1 MINKE
6 TKIYCSFSSNPGNNG
21 CVFFNSEFKELN
33 MNAIY
38 KSFYSD
44 DIKKSIEAV
53 KSLGIKGFA
62 LSMPFKIEALDYVDE
77 VEDSARKIGSINT
90 VVNKDGYL
98 KGYNTDYIGFIKS
111 ISPILNK
118 KHKKALLLGSGGASK
133 SIIFGLEKLNIS
145 SIVVSRSKEKGN
157 VTYEELNN
165 EIINASQIII
175 NCTPIGT
182 FPKINKCPKIPYKY
196 INSEH
201 ICYDL
206 IYNPLES
213 KFLKESKKNNATI
226 INGMTM
232 LKIQAEESW
241 KIWNT

>member
-21 CVFFNSEFKELN
+21 CIFFNSEFKELN

-53 KSLGIKGFA
+53 KILGIKGFA

-98 KGYNTDYIGFIKS
+98 KGYNTDWVGVKKYFEIRRFDSIYIMGNGGFSKAVQYTCDVMDIGFEVITRENWNIIEELEDK
-111 ISPILNK
+111 
-118 KHKKALLLGSGGASK
+118 
-133 SIIFGLEKLNIS
+133 IIF
-145 SIVVSRSKEKGN
+145 
-157 VTYEELNN
+157 
-165 EIINASQIII
+165 
-175 NCTPIGT
+175 
-182 FPKINKCPKIPYKY
+182 
-196 INSEH
+196 
-201 ICYDL
+201 
-206 IYNPLES
+206 
-213 KFLKESKKNNATI
+213 NATPVDVNTDNFLI
-226 INGMTM
+226 DGRPHTDAGREIA
-232 LKIQAEESW
+232 LYQAKEQFKIYTGV
-241 KIWNT
+241 KID

>member
-21 CVFFNSEFKELN
+21 CIFFNSEFKELN

-53 KSLGIKGFA
+53 KSLDIKGFA

-98 KGYNTDYIGFIKS
+98 KGYNTDWVGVKKYFETQRFNSLYIIGNGGFSKAVQYTCNVMDIGFEIITRENWNIIEELEDK
-111 ISPILNK
+111 
-118 KHKKALLLGSGGASK
+118 
-133 SIIFGLEKLNIS
+133 IIF
-145 SIVVSRSKEKGN
+145 
-157 VTYEELNN
+157 
-165 EIINASQIII
+165 
-175 NCTPIGT
+175 
-182 FPKINKCPKIPYKY
+182 
-196 INSEH
+196 
-201 ICYDL
+201 
-206 IYNPLES
+206 
-213 KFLKESKKNNATI
+213 NATPVDVNTDNFLVDGRPYTDI
-226 INGMTM
+226 GKEIA
-232 LKIQAEESW
+232 LYQAKEQFKIYTGVE
-241 KIWNT
+241 ID

>member
-21 CVFFNSEFKELN
+21 CIFFNSEFKELN

-98 KGYNTDYIGFIKS
+98 KGYNTDWVGV
-111 ISPILNK
+111 K
-118 KHKKALLLGSGGASK
+118 KYFKK
-133 SIIFGLEKLNIS
+133 
-145 SIVVSRSKEKGN
+145 
-157 VTYEELNN
+157 NN
-165 EIINASQIII
+165 
-175 NCTPIGT
+175 
-182 FPKINKCPKIPYKY
+182 F
-196 INSEH
+196 
-201 ICYDL
+201 DL
-206 IYNPLES
+206 IYIIGNGGFSKAIQYTCNVMGIRFEVITRENWNIIEELED
-213 KFLKESKKNNATI
+213 KIIFNATPVDVKTDNFLI
-226 INGMTM
+226 DGRPYTDTGREIA
-232 LKIQAEESW
+232 LYQAKEQFKIYTGVE
-241 KIWNT
+241 ID

>member
-98 KGYNTDYIGFIKS
+98 KGYNTDWVGV
-111 ISPILNK
+111 K
-118 KHKKALLLGSGGASK
+118 KYFKK
-133 SIIFGLEKLNIS
+133 
-145 SIVVSRSKEKGN
+145 
-157 VTYEELNN
+157 NN
-165 EIINASQIII
+165 
-175 NCTPIGT
+175 
-182 FPKINKCPKIPYKY
+182 F
-196 INSEH
+196 
-201 ICYDL
+201 DL
-206 IYNPLES
+206 IYIIGNGGFSKAIQYTCNVMGIRFEVITRENWNIIEELED
-213 KFLKESKKNNATI
+213 KIIFNATPVDVKTDNFLI
-226 INGMTM
+226 DGRPYTDTGREIA
-232 LKIQAEESW
+232 LYQAKEQFKIYTGVE
-241 KIWNT
+241 ID

>member
-21 CVFFNSEFKELN
+21 CIFFNSEFKERN

-98 KGYNTDYIGFIKS
+98 KGYNTDWVGVKKYFEVRRFDSIFIIGNGGFS
-111 ISPILNK
+111 
-118 KHKKALLLGSGGASK
+118 KAIQYTCNVMDIRFEVITRENWNIIEELEDK
-133 SIIFGLEKLNIS
+133 IIF
-145 SIVVSRSKEKGN
+145 
-157 VTYEELNN
+157 
-165 EIINASQIII
+165 
-175 NCTPIGT
+175 
-182 FPKINKCPKIPYKY
+182 
-196 INSEH
+196 
-201 ICYDL
+201 
-206 IYNPLES
+206 
-213 KFLKESKKNNATI
+213 NATPVDVKTDNFLI
-226 INGMTM
+226 DGRPYTDTGREIA
-232 LKIQAEESW
+232 LYQAKEQFKIYTGVE
-241 KIWNT
+241 ID

>member
-21 CVFFNSEFKELN
+21 CIFFNSEFKELN

-53 KSLGIKGFA
+53 KILGIKGFA

-98 KGYNTDYIGFIKS
+98 KGYNTDWVGVKKYFEIRRFDSIYIMGNGGFSKAVQYTCDVMGIGFEVITRENWN
-111 ISPILNK
+111 ILEELEDK
-118 KHKKALLLGSGGASK
+118 
-133 SIIFGLEKLNIS
+133 IIF
-145 SIVVSRSKEKGN
+145 
-157 VTYEELNN
+157 
-165 EIINASQIII
+165 
-175 NCTPIGT
+175 
-182 FPKINKCPKIPYKY
+182 
-196 INSEH
+196 
-201 ICYDL
+201 
-206 IYNPLES
+206 
-213 KFLKESKKNNATI
+213 NATPVDVNTDNFLI
-226 INGMTM
+226 DGRPHTDAGREIA
-232 LKIQAEESW
+232 LYQAKEQFKIYTGV
-241 KIWNT
+241 KID

>member
-21 CVFFNSEFKELN
+21 CIFFNSKFKELN

-98 KGYNTDYIGFIKS
+98 KGYNTDWVGVKKYFEVRRFDSIFIIGNGGFS
-111 ISPILNK
+111 
-118 KHKKALLLGSGGASK
+118 KAIQYTCNVMDIRFEVITRENWNIIEELEDK
-133 SIIFGLEKLNIS
+133 IIF
-145 SIVVSRSKEKGN
+145 
-157 VTYEELNN
+157 
-165 EIINASQIII
+165 
-175 NCTPIGT
+175 
-182 FPKINKCPKIPYKY
+182 
-196 INSEH
+196 
-201 ICYDL
+201 
-206 IYNPLES
+206 
-213 KFLKESKKNNATI
+213 NATPVDVKTDNFLI
-226 INGMTM
+226 DGRPYTDTGREIA
-232 LKIQAEESW
+232 LYQAKEQFKIYTGVE
-241 KIWNT
+241 ID

>member
-21 CVFFNSEFKELN
+21 FIFFNSEFKERN

-98 KGYNTDYIGFIKS
+98 KGYNTDWVGVKKYFEVRRFDSIFIIGNGGFS
-111 ISPILNK
+111 
-118 KHKKALLLGSGGASK
+118 KAIQYTCNVMDIRFEVITRENWNIIEELEDK
-133 SIIFGLEKLNIS
+133 IIF
-145 SIVVSRSKEKGN
+145 
-157 VTYEELNN
+157 
-165 EIINASQIII
+165 
-175 NCTPIGT
+175 
-182 FPKINKCPKIPYKY
+182 
-196 INSEH
+196 
-201 ICYDL
+201 
-206 IYNPLES
+206 
-213 KFLKESKKNNATI
+213 NATPVDVKTDNFLI
-226 INGMTM
+226 DGRPYTDTGREIA
-232 LKIQAEESW
+232 LYQAKEQFKIYTGVE
-241 KIWNT
+241 ID

>member
-21 CVFFNSEFKELN
+21 CIFFNSEFKELN

-53 KSLGIKGFA
+53 KILGIKGFA

-98 KGYNTDYIGFIKS
+98 KGYNTDWVGVKKYFEIRRFDSIYIMGNGGFSKAVQYTCDVMNIGFEVITRENWNIIEELEDK
-111 ISPILNK
+111 
-118 KHKKALLLGSGGASK
+118 
-133 SIIFGLEKLNIS
+133 IIF
-145 SIVVSRSKEKGN
+145 
-157 VTYEELNN
+157 
-165 EIINASQIII
+165 
-175 NCTPIGT
+175 
-182 FPKINKCPKIPYKY
+182 
-196 INSEH
+196 
-201 ICYDL
+201 
-206 IYNPLES
+206 
-213 KFLKESKKNNATI
+213 NATPVDVNTDNFLI
-226 INGMTM
+226 DGRPHTDAGREIA
-232 LKIQAEESW
+232 LYQAKEQFKIYTGV
-241 KIWNT
+241 KID

>member
-21 CVFFNSEFKELN
+21 CIFFNSEFKELN

-53 KSLGIKGFA
+53 KSLDIKGFA

-98 KGYNTDYIGFIKS
+98 KGYNTDWVGVKKYFETRRFDSIYIIGNGGFSKAVQYTCDVMDIKFSIITRKNWRLIEELDDKILFNATPVHVESNREMYNWAPDGSGCS
-111 ISPILNK
+111 ISGNLVVDGRPTSDVGREI
-118 KHKKALLLGSGGASK
+118 ALYQA
-133 SIIFGLEKLNIS
+133 
-145 SIVVSRSKEKGN
+145 KEQFKIYTG
-157 VTYEELNN
+157 V
-165 EIINASQIII
+165 EI
-175 NCTPIGT
+175 
-182 FPKINKCPKIPYKY
+182 
-196 INSEH
+196 
-201 ICYDL
+201 D
-206 IYNPLES
+206 
-213 KFLKESKKNNATI
+213 
-226 INGMTM
+226 
-232 LKIQAEESW
+232 
-241 KIWNT
+241 

>member
-98 KGYNTDYIGFIKS
+98 KGYNTDWVGV
-111 ISPILNK
+111 K
-118 KHKKALLLGSGGASK
+118 KYFKK
-133 SIIFGLEKLNIS
+133 
-145 SIVVSRSKEKGN
+145 
-157 VTYEELNN
+157 NN
-165 EIINASQIII
+165 
-175 NCTPIGT
+175 
-182 FPKINKCPKIPYKY
+182 F
-196 INSEH
+196 
-201 ICYDL
+201 DL
-206 IYNPLES
+206 IYIIGNGGFSKAIQYTCNVMGIRFEVITRENWNIIEELED
-213 KFLKESKKNNATI
+213 KLIFNATPVDVKTDNFLI
-226 INGMTM
+226 DGRPYTDTGREIA
-232 LKIQAEESW
+232 LYQAKEQFKIYTGVE
-241 KIWNT
+241 ID

>member
-21 CVFFNSEFKELN
+21 CIFFNSEFKELN

-53 KSLGIKGFA
+53 KILGIKGFA

-98 KGYNTDYIGFIKS
+98 KGYNTDWVGVKKYFEIRRFDSIYIMGNGGFSKAVQYTCDVMNIGFEVITRENWN
-111 ISPILNK
+111 ILEELEDK
-118 KHKKALLLGSGGASK
+118 
-133 SIIFGLEKLNIS
+133 IIF
-145 SIVVSRSKEKGN
+145 
-157 VTYEELNN
+157 
-165 EIINASQIII
+165 
-175 NCTPIGT
+175 
-182 FPKINKCPKIPYKY
+182 
-196 INSEH
+196 
-201 ICYDL
+201 
-206 IYNPLES
+206 
-213 KFLKESKKNNATI
+213 NATPVDVNTDNFLI
-226 INGMTM
+226 DGRPHTDAGREIA
-232 LKIQAEESW
+232 LYQAKEQFKIYTGV
-241 KIWNT
+241 KID

>member
-98 KGYNTDYIGFIKS
+98 KGYNTDWVGV
-111 ISPILNK
+111 K
-118 KHKKALLLGSGGASK
+118 KYFKK
-133 SIIFGLEKLNIS
+133 
-145 SIVVSRSKEKGN
+145 
-157 VTYEELNN
+157 NN
-165 EIINASQIII
+165 
-175 NCTPIGT
+175 
-182 FPKINKCPKIPYKY
+182 F
-196 INSEH
+196 
-201 ICYDL
+201 DL
-206 IYNPLES
+206 IYIIGNGGFSKVIQYTCNVMGIRFEVITRENWNIIEELED
-213 KFLKESKKNNATI
+213 KIIFNATPVDVKTDNFLI
-226 INGMTM
+226 DGRPYTDTGREIA
-232 LKIQAEESW
+232 LYQAKEQFKIYTGVE
-241 KIWNT
+241 ID

>member
-98 KGYNTDYIGFIKS
+98 KGYNTDWVGVKKYFEVRRFDSIFIIGNGGFSKAVQYTCDVMDIGFEVITRENWNIIEELEDK
-111 ISPILNK
+111 
-118 KHKKALLLGSGGASK
+118 
-133 SIIFGLEKLNIS
+133 IIF
-145 SIVVSRSKEKGN
+145 
-157 VTYEELNN
+157 
-165 EIINASQIII
+165 
-175 NCTPIGT
+175 
-182 FPKINKCPKIPYKY
+182 
-196 INSEH
+196 
-201 ICYDL
+201 
-206 IYNPLES
+206 
-213 KFLKESKKNNATI
+213 NATPVDVKTDNFLI
-226 INGMTM
+226 DGRPYTDTGREIA
-232 LKIQAEESW
+232 LYQAKEQFKIYTGVE
-241 KIWNT
+241 ID